1 MKEHYES
8 LMDFISDIAKA
19 AEEVAET
26 ENKNC
31 NAEKYKDDD
40 GIKTEIKSAIKEN
53 PFKIPTDKKPYISPE
68 LKPMPGNITI
78 EDDGNHFILNEIV
91 NGWPTSYTQHLYFE
105 HIDKDGYKCPGVT
118 DSQILAVLYSRFKN
132 DPKKLNLVRQ
142 LMSV

>member
-31 NAEKYKDDD
+31 NTEKYKDDD

-53 PFKIPTDKKPYISPE
+53 PFKIPTDKKSYISPE

-78 EDDGNHFILNEIV
+78 KDDGNHFILNEMV
-91 NGWPTSYTQHLYFE
+91 NGWPTPYNQNLYFE

-118 DSQILAVLYSRFKN
+118 DSQLLAVLYSRFKN
-132 DPKKLNLVRQ
+132 EPEKLNLVRQ

>member
-1 MKEHYES
+1 MKERYES
-8 LMDFISDIAKA
+8 LMDFISDIATA

-31 NAEKYKDDD
+31 NTEKYKDGD

-68 LKPMPGNITI
+68 LKPMPGNISI
-78 EDDGNHFILNEIV
+78 EDDGNRFILNEMV
-91 NGWPTSYTQHLYFE
+91 NGWPTPYNQNLYFE

-118 DSQILAVLYSRFKN
+118 DSQVLAVLYSRFKN

-142 LMSV
+142 LMSL